1 MRGMAVRQATEGHPL
16 PTLKV
21 LILNSVHF
29 MKKLFHH
36 ETTKFRK
43 HEICLIFFSCFRP
56 FVIS

>member
-36 ETTKFRK
+36 ETTKFV
-43 HEICLIFFSCFRP
+43 LSFFRVFVLSCFRD
-56 FVIS
+56 